1 MSILKWF
8 SITDRHIK
16 KYLDLHLAPYGITS
30 SQHLYILKICGQPGF
45 TQERLIEDYY
55 IHPSN
60 VTRAL
65 NTLEEKGYVRRE
77 SCEEDKRKWKLYPMD
92 KAWDLQKEIIRVK
105 KEAEAELLKGFTVQ
119 EQRDFSELLK
129 KAGKNAIFN
138 IPL

>member
-16 KYLDLHLAPYGITS
+16 KYLDLHLAPYGINS
-30 SQHLYILKICGQPGF
+30 SQHLYILKICDQPGI

>member
-16 KYLDLHLAPYGITS
+16 KYLDLHLAPYGINS
-30 SQHLYILKICGQPGF
+30 SQHLYILKICDQPGI

-105 KEAEAELLKGFTVQ
+105 KEAEAELLKGFTAQ
-119 EQRDFSELLK
+119 EQKDFSELLK